1 MKKKRFT
8 ESQRRSVVASYEN
21 GNVTVEDLC
30 RTHQI
35 SPATFY
41 KWKADFAIQGNEEKK
56 RLKELEEE
64 NARLK
69 KMYVE
74 LQLEKDV
81 LSEALDI
88 AKKIVARQKRMK
100 S

>member
-1 MKKKRFT
+1 MKKSKFT
-8 ESQRRSVVASYEN
+8 ESQRRSIVKSAEN
-21 GNVTVEDLC
+21 GSLRVEELC
-30 RTHQI
+30 SKHQI

-41 KWKADFAIQGNEEKK
+41 KWKADFSAQSSADKK
-56 RLKELEEE
+56 RLKELELE

-69 KMYVE
+69 KMFVE

-81 LSEALDI
+81 ISEALSI
-88 AKKIVARQKRMK
+88 AKKQAARRKNMK

>member
-1 MKKKRFT
+1 MT
-8 ESQRRSVVASYEN
+8 SSEN
-21 GNVTVEDLC
+21 GSFTVEELC
-30 RTHQI
+30 SKHQI

-41 KWKADFAIQGNEEKK
+41 KWKADLSAQSTADKK
-56 RLKELEEE
+56 RLKELEAE

-69 KMYVE
+69 KMFME

-81 LSEALDI
+81 ISEALSI
-88 AKKIVARQKRMK
+88 AKKQVARRKSMK